1 VNSRHAEC
9 CSDLAFAFSIF
20 RPVIKTVNEAQ
31 LKADLDPNGVAFIY
45 LHKDDTDTADVSY

>member
-1 VNSRHAEC
+1 MKNAV
-9 CSDLAFAFSIF
+9 LTLFFAFSLF

-45 LHKDDTDTADVSY
+45 LHKDDTDTADVSH